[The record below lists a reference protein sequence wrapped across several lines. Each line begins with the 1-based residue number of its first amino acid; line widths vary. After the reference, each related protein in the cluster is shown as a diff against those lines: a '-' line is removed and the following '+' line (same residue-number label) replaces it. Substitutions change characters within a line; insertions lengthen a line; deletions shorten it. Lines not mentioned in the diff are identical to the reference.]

1 MMNRQLSAVFSSY
14 ETAQL
19 AAKRVKEKF
28 PDANAAAIAKNP
40 DSREVS
46 VPPTAFLDGTL
57 GGAVIP
63 ATMTGART
71 AASTLLG
78 ETHMVRGADSDSIS
92 EAVVQVNADPDT
104 CRNIVSYLSDC
115 GGLDITVQ

>member
-1 MMNRQLSAVFSSY
+1 MMNRQLSASFSSY

-19 AAKRVKEKF
+19 AAQRVRERF
-28 PDANAAAIAKNP
+28 PGANAAAVAKNP
-40 DSREVS
+40 DSAEIS
-46 VPPTAFLDGTL
+46 VPPTAFYDGTL

-78 ETHMVRGADSDSIS
+78 ESHLVRGAESFIS
-92 EAVVQVNADPDT
+92 EALIQVDADPDT
-104 CRNIVSYLSDC
+104 CRDIASYLSDC
-115 GGLDITVQ
+115 GGQGITVY

>member
-1 MMNRQLSAVFSSY
+1 MIAGIIEVMMMNRQLSAVFSSY

-63 ATMTGART
+63 ATMTGGC
-71 AASTLLG
+71 TLLRPPVSG
-78 ETHMVRGADSDSIS
+78 ECFSRNLALGKPFTSIS
-92 EAVVQVNADPDT
+92 VNGSWKESL
-104 CRNIVSYLSDC
+104 RS
-115 GGLDITVQ
+115 